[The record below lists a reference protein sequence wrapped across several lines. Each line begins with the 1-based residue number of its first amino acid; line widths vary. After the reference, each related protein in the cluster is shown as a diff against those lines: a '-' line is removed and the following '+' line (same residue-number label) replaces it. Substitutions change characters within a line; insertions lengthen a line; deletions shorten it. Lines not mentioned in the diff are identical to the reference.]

1 MQTYQAKEIEAKWQR
16 VWAEAGVHR
25 TDPDA
30 TKTKFY
36 TLEQFPYPSGE
47 GMHMGHVRVYSI
59 GDVIARFKRMNGYR
73 VLHPMGV
80 DAFGMPAENAAIER
94 GVNPRDWTLNNMKKF
109 REEQERL
116 GISYDWDRYLA
127 TCLPDYYRFTQW
139 LFLLFYE
146 RGLAYRK
153 KASVNWCPD
162 CATVLANEQVENGK
176 CWRCDAEV
184 TKKELEQWFL
194 KITDYADRLLEGL
207 DRLPRWPERVKT
219 MQRNWIGR
227 SEGAKV
233 TFTLPELNDEP
244 VTVFTT
250 RPDTLY
256 GVTYLVLAPEHP
268 LVERLI
274 AGKEKEEELRAFIEQ
289 MKKESEIERTAAD
302 AEKVGMDTGAVA
314 RHPLTGE
321 TVPVW
326 IANYVLMDYGT
337 GAVMGVPAHDERDFQ
352 FARKYG
358 LPIRHV
364 IQPRDGELEN
374 PLAEAYTGEGV
385 LINSGPFDG
394 MDNREAIR
402 AISDQLAEKEAG
414 GPAVTYRLR
423 DWLIS
428 RQRYWGCPIPIVYC
442 DGCGAVPVPKEELPV
457 LLPEDVTFDG
467 KRNPLT
473 TSESFVQTTCPS
485 CGGPA
490 RRETDT
496 MDTFIDSSW
505 YFFRYADAKNDRLPF
520 DPERIR
526 EWLPVDE
533 YIGGIEHA
541 VLHLL
546 YSRFFT
552 KVLYD
557 AGLVH
562 VDEPFTSLLT
572 QGMVLMDGA
581 KMSKSKGNTVSPLE
595 IIERYGADTAR
606 LFILFAAPPERDLE
620 WSDSGV
626 EGCYRFLGR
635 VFRAVMDNEE
645 LFRNRPEA
653 RPEKGPARD
662 LYRRIHRTI
671 KKVTEDVGERYH
683 FNTAISAIMELMNAI
698 NEYPED
704 ADRGT
709 LAEALETAVILL
721 APFVPHLTEELWRAM
736 GHETSVHEQ
745 PWPSYD
751 PEMLVEEEVEMAVQI
766 NGRVRDKL
774 VVPVTADRETVEQ
787 LALNQERI
795 KNHLSGKTVRKV
807 IVVPKKLVNIVAN

>member
-635 VFRAVMDNEE
+635 VFRTVMRHEE

-709 LAEALETAVILL
+709 LAEALETGVILL
-721 APFVPHLTEELWRAM
+721 APFAPHLAEELWHAM

>member
-1 MQTYQAKEIEAKWQR
+1 
-16 VWAEAGVHR
+16 
-25 TDPDA
+25 
-30 TKTKFY
+30 
-36 TLEQFPYPSGE
+36 
-47 GMHMGHVRVYSI
+47 
-59 GDVIARFKRMNGYR
+59 
-73 VLHPMGV
+73 
-80 DAFGMPAENAAIER
+80 
-94 GVNPRDWTLNNMKKF
+94 
-109 REEQERL
+109 
-116 GISYDWDRYLA
+116 
-127 TCLPDYYRFTQW
+127 
-139 LFLLFYE
+139 
-146 RGLAYRK
+146 
-153 KASVNWCPD
+153 
-162 CATVLANEQVENGK
+162 
-176 CWRCDAEV
+176 
-184 TKKELEQWFL
+184 
-194 KITDYADRLLEGL
+194 
-207 DRLPRWPERVKT
+207 
-219 MQRNWIGR
+219 
-227 SEGAKV
+227 
-233 TFTLPELNDEP
+233 
-244 VTVFTT
+244 
-250 RPDTLY
+250 
-256 GVTYLVLAPEHP
+256 
-268 LVERLI
+268 
-274 AGKEKEEELRAFIEQ
+274 
-289 MKKESEIERTAAD
+289 
-302 AEKVGMDTGAVA
+302 
-314 RHPLTGE
+314 
-321 TVPVW
+321 
-326 IANYVLMDYGT
+326 MDYGT

-352 FARKYG
+352 FAKKYG
-358 LPIRHV
+358 LPIRRV
-364 IQPRDGELEN
+364 IRPRDGELED

-385 LINSGPFDG
+385 LVDSGPFDG

-402 AISDQLAEKEAG
+402 AISEHLAEKGLG

-442 DGCGAVPVPKEELPV
+442 DKCGTVPVPKEELPV
-457 LLPEDVTFDG
+457 LLPEDVVFDG

-473 TSESFVQTTCPS
+473 TSESFVRTTCPS

-505 YFFRYADAKNDRLPF
+505 YFLRYADAKNDRLPF

-572 QGMVLMDGA
+572 QGMVLRDGA

-635 VFRAVMDNEE
+635 VFRAVTRQEE

-662 LYRRIHRTI
+662 LQRRIHRTI

-683 FNTAISAIMELMNAI
+683 FNTAISAIMELFNAI
-698 NEYPED
+698 SEYPED

-709 LAEALETAVILL
+709 LADALETVVILL
-721 APFVPHLTEELWRAM
+721 APFAPHLSEELWHVM
-736 GHETSVHEQ
+736 GHESSVHEQ
-745 PWPSYD
+745 PWPAYD

-774 VVPVTADRETVEQ
+774 VVPAEADRETVEQ
-787 LALNQERI
+787 LALSQERI
-795 KNHLSGKTVRKV
+795 KSLLSGKTVRKV
-807 IVVPKKLVNIVAN
+807 IVVPKKLINIVAN